1 MLNRLRNNFIAA
13 SLFVFAAAVV
23 QALRREVARI
33 VNLPD
38 MREKFVT
45 GGYEV
50 IASTPEQFTERG
62 KRDTERYRKIIL
74 ASGMQ

>member
-1 MLNRLRNNFIAA
+1 MLNRLHNNFIAP
-13 SLFVFAAAVV
+13 LFFFTAAVV
-23 QALRREVARI
+23 QALQREVARS

-38 MREKFVT
+38 IREKFVT

-74 ASGMQ
+74 ESGMQ